1 MVEESKEDM
10 LVEESKVWIKVS
22 EKLPDPGVDV
32 LVYNPSTR
40 KREVA
45 YRMRLLQGNF
55 VEWFTSGVY
64 AGHQY
69 SHWTSLPDNPVTEM

>member
-1 MVEESKEDM
+1 MR
-10 LVEESKVWIKVS
+10 VEESKVWIKVS

-55 VEWFTSGVY
+55 VEWFTGGVY
-64 AGHQY
+64 TGHQY